1 MSDQPTVTTEG
12 RTLGEALRA
21 AADALG
27 VDVSRV
33 EHKLDLAHFRNAF
46 GAATGQDTV
55 KIVAWAGQAVDNS
68 GGEAAR
74 AWLSELVTH
83 MGLEAK
89 VATRLRSERNADLRI
104 DSESARFLVGKQ
116 GRTLNAIRHLLAES
130 VGRAHPGWSFH
141 LDVVGGQ
148 DRDERPPRRDD
159 ERGGRDD
166 ERPPRRDDERGGR
179 DRDDRGRGRD
189 RDDRGRGRGRDD
201 RGGRDRDDRGRGRDR
216 SEGDVEALKRLGHKV
231 AENVLRTGEPET
243 IRRRLNSYER
253 RIVHLAVKDIPG
265 VGSHSIEQDDDKLIE
280 IFPRTE
286 GAGEE

>member
-189 RDDRGRGRGRDD
+189 R
-201 RGGRDRDDRGRGRDR
+201 